1 MNKFIVLA
9 VVLALAPVAADACGT
24 RAPAVQAN
32 IDAAELAA
40 LEKLTVAAAHSADAV
55 FIGSVTQ
62 LARPAQGAGGQGSV
76 SFAVEASLKGQ
87 VPDAYT
93 ASWKEHFVYSCQP
106 SAMFHNVGFRDGGT
120 FIVYVRDGRVIRS
133 AAADHLRSGLLT
145 LEHERAIVVDA
156 KGS

>member
-9 VVLALAPVAADACGT
+9 VVLAFAPVAADACGT
-24 RAPAVQAN
+24 RAPAVQAK

-62 LARPAQGAGGQGSV
+62 RARPGQGGQGSV

-87 VPDAYT
+87 VPAAYT
-93 ASWKEHFVYSCQP
+93 ASWKEHFVYSCEP
-106 SAMFHNVGFRDGGT
+106 SAMFQNVGFRDGGT
-120 FIVYVRDGRVIRS
+120 FIVYVRDGQVIRS

-145 LEHERAIVVDA
+145 LERERAIVADA